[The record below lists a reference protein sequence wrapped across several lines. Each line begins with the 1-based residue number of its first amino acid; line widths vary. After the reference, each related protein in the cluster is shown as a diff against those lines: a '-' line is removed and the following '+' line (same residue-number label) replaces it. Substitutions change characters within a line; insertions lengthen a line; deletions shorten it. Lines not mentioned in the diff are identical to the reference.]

1 MARTKQDAHLYEL
14 AKLGAQARLS
24 DLLQEA
30 KLLIGLFPHLRDSVD
45 KDELPVSFI
54 LKKGRD
60 RAEATARKKPRRTA
74 AQRQAGK
81 TARLKKY

>member
-1 MARTKQDAHLYEL
+1 MPRSKQDTHLYEL
-14 AKLGAQARLS
+14 AKLGARAQLG

-30 KLLIGLFPHLRDSVD
+30 RLLIGLFPDLRDSFD

-60 RAEATARKKPRRTA
+60 RIAGRARRTPRWTA
-74 AQRQAGK
+74 TQRHAV
-81 TARLKKY
+81 ADRVKKH